1 MLLIQLP
8 GCLSTIFFQAV
19 LDNGDLTTWLPYF
32 VTAVQQSI
40 LIIMCLVFY
49 CKKKRGLNFDQLEFS
64 SEEDDTI
71 FSNKSTPPSQHGS
84 LASHHDGSGYSY
96 GVFGEE
102 YGSGSTK

>member
-40 LIIMCLVFY
+40 LIMMCLVFY
-49 CKKKRGLNFDQLEFS
+49 CKKKRGIDFDRLEFS

-84 LASHHDGSGYSY
+84 FVHGGSSGYSY

-102 YGSGSTK
+102 YDGSLK